1 MKKWWITATVLLLLT
16 GGTWM
21 YLKYRKSEDFEPL
34 IKAKLQ
40 QAVKDGSN
48 GLYTLETGEIEI
60 DIVNSSV
67 VVIDARLIIDS
78 ARLKVLDS
86 LYEAPDDIYKISF
99 KALSVTGISAADI
112 LNKDSINL
120 KVVYVN
126 EPSVEIYH
134 HKRAYHYKS
143 KDTSSLYSKI
153 SKGLGHVKV
162 DNLVITEMDFIY
174 NNIAKKNKVTKFENV
189 SMDFKDIDIDSATQ
203 FDTGRFLYAKDANI
217 FLNNYS
223 IKTTD
228 SLYLFSVD
236 SIALHASTGNMDLT
250 GIEFKPRG
258 KKEDFSSKLKYY
270 QDRYNID
277 ISTMSFKNIDWY
289 KLLSEDGFS
298 TSEAGLSN
306 GEIEIFGDMSLPSS
320 GENKLGKY
328 PHQLLT
334 KIEMP
339 LQVPL
344 VKLKNFKLVYKEF
357 NPASGKTGEVE
368 FDKINAT
375 ITNAVNQ
382 KEDIAKN
389 HFLKIDAHALA
400 MGEGDLNAVFN
411 LDLAKANA
419 GIFSIDV
426 DLGKM
431 DGKLFNKAIT
441 PLSLVEINVLDI
453 NSLKAHVDGN
463 NTIASASV
471 TFAYD
476 NLDITALKADDKS
489 GKLKNKGFLSFIA
502 NTFVIKKS
510 SPQKGKFL
518 VTQQVSYTRNIHR
531 SFFNLVWKTILE
543 GITATVKGK

>member
-21 YLKYRKSEDFEPL
+21 YLKYRKSDDFEPL

-48 GLYTLETGEIEI
+48 GLYTLETGKIEI

-67 VVIDARLIIDS
+67 VVIDARLVIDS
-78 ARLKVLDS
+78 TRLKVLDS

-99 KALSVTGISAADI
+99 KALSVTGIGAADI

-134 HKRAYHYKS
+134 HKRAYHYKL
-143 KDTSSLYSKI
+143 KDTSSLYSRI

-162 DNLVITEMDFIY
+162 ENLVITKMDFIY
-174 NNIAKKNKVTKFENV
+174 NNIAKKNKVTKFGNV
-189 SMDFKDIDIDSATQ
+189 SMDFRDIDIDSATQ
-203 FDTGRFLYAKDANI
+203 FDTSRFLYAKDANI

-223 IKTTD
+223 IKTAD
-228 SLYLFSVD
+228 SLYIFSVD
-236 SIALHASTGNMDLT
+236 SVALHAATGNMDLT
-250 GIEFKPRG
+250 GVQFKPRG
-258 KKEDFSSKLKYY
+258 KKENFSSKLKYY
-270 QDRYNID
+270 QDRYDIN
-277 ISTMSFKNIDWY
+277 ISTILFKNSDWY
-289 KLLSEDGFS
+289 QLLSEEGFS
-298 TSEAGLSN
+298 AGEAVLGN
-306 GEIEIFGDMSLPSS
+306 GEIEIFGDRSLPSA
-320 GENKLGKY
+320 GGAKLGNY
-328 PHQLLT
+328 PQQLLVKT
-334 KIEMP
+334 EIP

-344 VKLKNFKLVYKEF
+344 LKLKNFKLVYKEF

-382 KEDIAKN
+382 KEDIEKN

-411 LDLAKANA
+411 LDLSKANT
-419 GIFSIDV
+419 GIFSANV

-431 DGKLFNKAIT
+431 NGKLFNKAIT
-441 PLSLVEINVLDI
+441 PLSLVEINELNI
-453 NSLKAHVDGN
+453 NSLKAHIDGN
-463 NTIASASV
+463 NTSAGASV

-476 NLDITALKADDKS
+476 GLDITALKADDQS
-489 GKLKNKGFLSFIA
+489 GKLKSKGFLSFVA

-510 SPQKGKFL
+510 SPQKGKSL
-518 VTQQVSYTRNIHR
+518 VTQQVN
-531 SFFNLVWKTILE
+531 
-543 GITATVKGK
+543 